1 MINTEKLK
9 QIIEA
14 YKAGFAEHFE
24 EERYKWEAVKWFQ
37 DNWDI
42 KAPVFGEMFDRATAQ
57 DKTQNLLT
65 SKMVYPRRM
74 ILEFAKADDNATRE
88 MFQMLFD
95 ESRDLSELV
104 STFKK
109 QADTFVDKYGKGK
122 WKSHYQNTN
131 YISTYLWLKYSNCKN
146 QRAEQ
151 CHSQGQHARQG
162 I

>member
-1 MINTEKLK
+1 MINRQKLSAALEEYKKDFDSEWQDEK
-9 QIIEA
+9 
-14 YKAGFAEHFE
+14 
-24 EERYKWEAVKWFQ
+24 YKWQAVKCFQ